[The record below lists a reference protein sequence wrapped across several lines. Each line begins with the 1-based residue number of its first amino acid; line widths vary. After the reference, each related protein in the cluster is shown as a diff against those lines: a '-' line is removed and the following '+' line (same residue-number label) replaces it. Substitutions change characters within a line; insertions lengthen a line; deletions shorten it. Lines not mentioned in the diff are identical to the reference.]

1 MAAKNEIV
9 KAGTFNLVS
18 TVGNLTEA
26 IEEELD
32 GLGMLSFD
40 RVKIPAGGGIAFEL
54 PGEDED
60 SPESSPA
67 IVGVI
72 LDHHAVNVYWKDKF
86 SGGNMQPDCSS
97 ADGKTGVE
105 RETGRTRDC
114 ATCPFNQFG
123 SDPSNGKGKAC
134 KNAHRLYILQDG
146 SPVPIVLALPPSSLK
161 SLRDYIGKKIL
172 LKGLRSYEAITK
184 ITLKKE
190 ANADGIVYSRAV
202 FSFQDKLGEEQI
214 RAAMQ
219 MRDIVRATRQ
229 QIDVAEDF
237 TPAAS
242 APQAVPPAV
251 GPDGFMNI
259 PDGIDEELPFN

>member
-18 TVGNLTEA
+18 IGGNLAEA
-26 IEEELD
+26 VEEELD
-32 GLGMLSFD
+32 GLGALSFD

-60 SPESSPA
+60 NPESSPA
-67 IVGVI
+67 IIGVI
-72 LDHHAVNVYWKDKF
+72 LDHHAVNVYWRDQF
-86 SGGNMQPDCSS
+86 SGGSAQPDCSS
-97 ADGKTGVE
+97 ADGKTGID
-105 RETGRTRDC
+105 RETGGTRDC
-114 ATCPFNQFG
+114 ATCPCNQFG
-123 SDPSNGKGKAC
+123 SDPKSGKGKAC

-202 FSFQDKLGEEQI
+202 FSFQDRLGEEQLK
-214 RAAMQ
+214 AALQ
-219 MRDIVRATRQ
+219 MRDVVRATRQ

-237 TPAAS
+237 TPSAQAQQAA
-242 APQAVPPAV
+242 PPAV

-259 PDGIDEELPFN
+259 PDGIEEELPFN